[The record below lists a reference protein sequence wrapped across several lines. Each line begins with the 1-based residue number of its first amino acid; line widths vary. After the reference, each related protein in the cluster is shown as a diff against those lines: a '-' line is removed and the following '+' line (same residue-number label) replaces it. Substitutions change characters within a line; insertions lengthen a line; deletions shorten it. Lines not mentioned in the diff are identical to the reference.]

1 MNENNS
7 ASRSPEADRDRALEL
22 PRLRKVLEIGQ
33 PKLEDP
39 LYDPRD
45 DKLGTTKSG
54 DTIFLYPVLEARSK
68 YRRFLSP
75 TEQKVFDQLKARVDS
90 LKKRPGQLELQITS
104 TSAERVSGR
113 TQEIHATQFG
123 NFTVVY
129 SSHDSRVLIFN
140 EGARQV
146 YATELNKAA
155 ENTLLKR
162 EAMARAL
169 GVQNSG
175 EQRVGLQVAAYNFS
189 KLDATQRSILST
201 QNELIGLPFSFE
213 QISPA
218 MRQKLVQIF
227 LHRLGNQRTADVVE
241 ERSTDL
247 VRKWYQLILGSIEL
261 IPEEVTLF
269 NQHAL
274 SRPQVLNGHLILH
287 ETGVEAPTMVILNH
301 SQSQPP
307 KSSASPIFKF
317 GENFTDE
324 TGFNR
329 NLLTT
334 QFELLESGGVDYI
347 HQYNTDLFIVVRSA
361 VVEFINPRLRASGAR
376 TGKVLSH
383 QLDKVGSNIN
393 RSGSEV
399 IYCPETTNAV
409 YQVDADRLS
418 NDPDVNEALIVKT
431 TLPSTYRKVRNPHL
445 DDSHNFLMLEA
456 SGIKGQI
463 ATHVF
468 YRDYANPTVWHLL
481 NIFPD
486 LHNARFIGD
495 KIYAVNTDGNYVV
508 GETNLNKLKQ
518 NYELA
523 KAVGEISV
531 PSPQEL
537 AAKVPES
544 VKAKIEDIAR
554 DIQAKI
560 GDIKKLNIPSEHK
573 LQKLIEFQGGIQ
585 QVIDRLVQ
593 TDEAVASY
601 IESSNPIQS
610 LLRDEVEEMA
620 WGITSTLISEA
631 VSLSQSLSMSN
642 VMQLNKITGQVR
654 ELRPHIVTSERGD
667 KVSTAIREVELK
679 IRTFYEQSTAIIK
692 AQVDDVIELAR
703 QDLRLVEDQSQF
715 GVWLGG
721 KGGNY
726 RARLIGTDQSCPA
739 HAAEA
744 KKIISQAQIE
754 FEELI
759 DTKLDELKK
768 QKEATSQRE
777 RQAKDN
783 QRLSIIAQIKT
794 LVKVTREKMPS
805 GGAEASRAIKSDPL
819 FAQISEQIAAI
830 NDRDQQAQLREFFEV
845 QIEAYISQ
853 AESTGQVSASEDG
866 RQYVKFSGTIFYP
879 EWQPPE
885 IESGGVTGIDL
896 TWIPISDARDTDGHL
911 GYVIKTNKGKLPAQ
925 RLYQQFGIEE
935 EVLIQHG
942 FSSRLGIESGE
953 IILSP
958 KDARKVI
965 SDYQLHWQGEK
976 PVEYEEN
983 GEKKSI
989 VLKQELQRLRDNV
1002 RAIYD
1007 TKPKLPAGV
1016 TRSDTDPK
1024 FQAFQ
1029 DSILEWKEKSRAQI
1043 TQALIELGNFYRRF
1057 PYVTHFSR
1065 ADQVEANARGAKQ
1078 LNPWEDHQVEF
1089 SPHWRIDAQAS
1100 QSLEKMTSLFIQQE
1114 RLNQGMVVLDG
1125 PAGTGKDIL
1134 IKMWCAKTRTPLYSF
1149 DCTKWTTEK
1158 ELTQKVTVT
1167 MADGQPV
1174 TAYIPST
1181 ILQGIQVPGALVYF
1195 NEYNAMPIESQLVL
1209 NALLDEKRQIS
1220 LKLEG
1225 GKIVKVARGVK
1236 FAASQNSGY
1245 AGTNASINPA
1255 TVSRTTPI
1263 PVNYPDL
1270 NAEVRQEQGMTRKI
1284 YLPNEAMRMSGYSQ
1298 ILRKLSRGAEL
1309 DKVPFNIYW
1318 NIYIN
1323 DLPQFKRRLKSQGGD
1338 LEDLPEAAQF
1348 ELKVLCA
1355 LMVYSQEIRRLHLTR
1370 TNDTNIPSPKI
1381 PIDGRSLAYCVDYL
1395 SYMVPD
1401 SEKLLIGGQHEKL
1414 AFRLIAEFYASKIPE
1429 IEVREK
1435 LLKHLQNSVVVRIPP
1450 Q

>member
-1 MNENNS
+1 MNETS
-7 ASRSPEADRDRALEL
+7 SVSLSPEVERGRDQQEL
-22 PRLRKVLEIGQ
+22 ARLRVILEKGK
-33 PKLEDP
+33 PGLDDP

-45 DKLGTTKSG
+45 HNLGTTKSG
-54 DTIFLYPVLEARSK
+54 DTFFLYPVLVARSK

-75 TEQKVFDQLKARVDS
+75 SEQKVFDQLMTRVES
-90 LKKRPGQLELQITS
+90 LKKRPGQLELQVTS
-104 TSAERVSGR
+104 TSAERMNGQ
-113 TQEIHATQFG
+113 TQDIYTTQFG

-129 SSHDSRVLIFN
+129 SRHDARALVFN
-140 EGARQV
+140 ESARQV
-146 YATELNKAA
+146 YITELSKANKI
-155 ENTLLKR
+155 LKR
-162 EAMARAL
+162 EALVRAL

-175 EQRVGLQVAAYNFS
+175 EQRVGIQVAHPSSQN
-189 KLDATQRSILST
+189 LDSSQPSMISAQD
-201 QNELIGLPFSFE
+201 ELIGLPFSFE
-213 QISPA
+213 KISLA
-218 MRQKLVQIF
+218 MRQKLAQIF
-227 LHRLGNQRTADVVE
+227 VHRLGNQDATGSVQE
-241 ERSTDL
+241 
-247 VRKWYQLILGSIEL
+247 KKNGWPGNWYRLLLGSIEL

-269 NQHAL
+269 NQRAL
-274 SRPQVLNGHLILH
+274 SRPQVLSGHLILH
-287 ETGVEAPTMVILNH
+287 EVGVETPTVVILN
-301 SQSQPP
+301 QSQGQPP
-307 KSSASPIFKF
+307 RSGTSPIFKF

-324 TGFNR
+324 TGFDR
-329 NLLTT
+329 DLLTT
-334 QFELLESGGVDYI
+334 QFALLESGEVNYV
-347 HQYNTDLFIVVRSA
+347 HQLSAQWFIA
-361 VVEFINPRLRASGAR
+361 VKSTGVEFVNSRLRTGGAR
-376 TGKVLSH
+376 MGRVLSH
-383 QLDKVGSNIN
+383 QLEKVGPNVNI
-393 RSGSEV
+393 SGSEV
-399 IYCPETTNAV
+399 IYCPETTNVV
-409 YQVDADRLS
+409 YQVDTDRLTF
-418 NDPDVNEALIVKT
+418 DPDENEELIVKT
-431 TLPSTYRKVRNPHL
+431 TLPSIYRNVRNPQL
-445 DDSHNFLMLEA
+445 NESHNFLMFEA
-456 SGIKGQI
+456 SGTKGQ

-468 YRDYANPTVWHLL
+468 YRDYANPAIWRLL

-486 LHNARFIGD
+486 LHNAMFVGD
-495 KIYAVNTDGNYVV
+495 KIHAINADGNFVV
-508 GETNLNKLKQ
+508 CETNLNKL
-518 NYELA
+518 NRDYELA

-531 PSPQEL
+531 PSQKEL
-537 AAKVPES
+537 IAIVPES
-544 VKAKIEDIAR
+544 VKAQIETITKS
-554 DIQAKI
+554 IQENVES
-560 GDIKKLNIPSEHK
+560 IKKLNIPPEQK
-573 LQKLIEFQGGIQ
+573 LQKLIEFQGEIQ
-585 QVIDRLVQ
+585 QVIDKLIQ
-593 TDEAVASY
+593 TGEAVASY
-601 IESSNPIQS
+601 IESSDPIQS
-610 LLRDEVEEMA
+610 LLRNEVEEMA
-620 WGITSTLISEA
+620 WGIASTLIGEA

-642 VMQLNKITGQVR
+642 VMQLNKITGQVS

-679 IRTFYEQSTAIIK
+679 VRTFYEQSTAIIK
-692 AQVDDVIELAR
+692 AQVDDVIDLAR

-715 GVWLGG
+715 NVWLGG

-768 QKEATSQRE
+768 QKEAASQRE

-794 LVKVTREKMPS
+794 LVKVAREKVSS
-805 GGAEASRAIKSDPL
+805 GGTEAGRVIKSDPL

-830 NDRDQQAQLREFFEV
+830 NDLDQQAQLREFFEV
-845 QIEAYISQ
+845 QIEAYVSQ
-853 AESTGQVSASEDG
+853 AESTDQGGAAEDG
-866 RQYVKFSGTIFYP
+866 HQYVKFSNTIYYP

-885 IESGGVTGIDL
+885 IDAGEVTGIEL

-911 GYVIKTNKGKLPAQ
+911 GYVIKTKKGKLPAQ
-925 RLYQQFGIEE
+925 RLYQQFGIDE

-942 FSSRLGIESGE
+942 FSSRLGVESGE

-958 KDARKVI
+958 KDAKKVI

-1002 RAIYD
+1002 REIYD

-1065 ADQVEANARGAKQ
+1065 ADQLEANARGAKQ

-1114 RLNQGMVVLDG
+1114 RLNQGMIVLDG

-1167 MADGQPV
+1167 MTGGQPV
-1174 TAYIPST
+1174 TMFIPST

-1195 NEYNAMPIESQLVL
+1195 NEYNAMPTESQLVL

-1225 GKIVKVARGVK
+1225 GRIVKVARGVK

-1245 AGTNASINPA
+1245 AGTNTSINPA

-1263 PVNYPDL
+1263 PVNYPDF
-1270 NAEVRQEQGMTRKI
+1270 NAEVRMEQGTPKKI

-1414 AFRLIAEFYASKIPE
+1414 AFRLIADFYASKIPE
-1429 IEVREK
+1429 IEIREK
-1435 LLKHLQNSVVVRIPP
+1435 LLKHLQNSINVRIPP